1 MELAAK
7 QREMPSIV
15 RISTG
20 YPERILLKYLIAIER
35 ITCDNGRVFKHDP
48 GLPGVKEEI
57 SSSERK
63 GCREM
68 V

>member
-1 MELAAK
+1 MERGF
-7 QREMPSIV
+7 QIPF
-15 RISTG
+15 
-20 YPERILLKYLIAIER
+20 KYLIAIEE

-48 GLPGVKEEI
+48 GFPGVKEEI

-63 GCREM
+63 GCRQM